1 MVSELLTW
9 RRLLT
14 RRMLLAP
21 PAADLILGGGRD
33 SSSAVSMRSMPE
45 LRMEMQ
51 VGIFAPATACRQPG
65 GFARGTLSPSRPRD
79 FLVCVGVA
87 PDVISARVFRLHG
100 PEAVAALAAAVICR
114 RGRLN
119 SLRTESGG
127 SHSMHWDRRFAIG
140 VSLIWAVLVSGAFY
154 LLAGIERPPSPAAV
168 LADNSRMDGIGQI
181 AH

>member
-1 MVSELLTW
+1 MVGELLTW

-51 VGIFAPATACRQPG
+51 VGIFAPATAYRQPG

-100 PEAVAALAAAVICR
+100 PEAVAALAAAVI
-114 RGRLN
+114 
-119 SLRTESGG
+119 
-127 SHSMHWDRRFAIG
+127 A
-140 VSLIWAVLVSGAFY
+140 A
-154 LLAGIERPPSPAAV
+154 AAV
-168 LADNSRMDGIGQI
+168 LTLYELNREVHIVCIGTAASQSEL
-181 AH
+181 A

>member
-51 VGIFAPATACRQPG
+51 VGIFAPATAYRQPG

-100 PEAVAALAAAVICR
+100 PEAVAALAAAVI
-114 RGRLN
+114 
-119 SLRTESGG
+119 
-127 SHSMHWDRRFAIG
+127 A
-140 VSLIWAVLVSGAFY
+140 A
-154 LLAGIERPPSPAAV
+154 AAV
-168 LADNSRMDGIGQI
+168 LTLYELNREVHIVCIGTAASQSEL
-181 AH
+181 A

>member
-33 SSSAVSMRSMPE
+33 SSSAVSRRSIPE
-45 LRMEMQ
+45 LRMEIQ

-100 PEAVAALAAAVICR
+100 PEAVAALAAAVI
-114 RGRLN
+114 
-119 SLRTESGG
+119 
-127 SHSMHWDRRFAIG
+127 A
-140 VSLIWAVLVSGAFY
+140 A
-154 LLAGIERPPSPAAV
+154 AAV
-168 LADNSRMDGIGQI
+168 LTLYELNREVHIVCIGTAASQSEL
-181 AH
+181 A